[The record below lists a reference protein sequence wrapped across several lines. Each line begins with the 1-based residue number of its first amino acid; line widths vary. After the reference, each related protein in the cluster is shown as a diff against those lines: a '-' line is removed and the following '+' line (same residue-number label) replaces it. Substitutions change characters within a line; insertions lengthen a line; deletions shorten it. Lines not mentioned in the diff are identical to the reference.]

1 MFERYTERARRVV
14 FYARYEA
21 SEFGSRIIETE
32 HLLLGLL
39 REDKELLER
48 HAGVSAEEVRRKVE
62 ARIHAREKIS
72 TSVDLPVSNEGKR
85 ILAYAGEEAD
95 RLEHYVIDIDH
106 LLLGILRESTSLA
119 AVVLAEMGVH
129 LEALRESVAKSP
141 RPDRPPG
148 NEQADKPYEEP
159 WGKIRALMSKLVSMQ
174 ERPDAPAADA
184 TEQRSTSSR
193 RNDDGTLVAETVQ
206 IFGGHRILIKERFQL
221 TDDGKTLVLSIEVA
235 GPRPGQRQ
243 EHTIKFDVPLNS

>member
-21 SEFGSRIIETE
+21 SEFGSRVIETE

-48 HAGVSAEEVRRKVE
+48 HAGISTEDVRRKVE
-62 ARIHAREKIS
+62 ARIQAREKVAAS
-72 TSVDLPVSNEGKR
+72 ADLPVSSEGKR

-95 RLEHYVIDIDH
+95 NLEPYAIDTGH
-106 LLLGILRESTSLA
+106 LLLGLLRESTSLA
-119 AVVLAEMGVH
+119 AGVLVGMGVH
-129 LEALRESVAKSP
+129 LEAVRESVAKTP
-141 RPDRPPG
+141 PPDRPPG
-148 NEQADKPYEEP
+148 NETADKPYEEP
-159 WGKIRALMSKLVSMQ
+159 WGKIRALMAKLVSMH
-174 ERPDAPAADA
+174 ERPDAPADDGN
-184 TEQRSTSSR
+184 EQRSTSSR
-193 RNDDGTLVAETVQ
+193 RQPDGALVAETVQ
-206 IFGGHRILIKERFQL
+206 IFGGHRISIKERFQL

-235 GPRPGQRQ
+235 GPRPGQRH